1 VFTVRIIDP
10 DEAVLG
16 TEHELKMVTDQA
28 EMANWVALGKTRRPP
43 EWGIITRNAEVILK
57 PAQSID
63 VFFKYLTFREVTLSQ
78 SESASKDKIRARRVQ
93 VIIMMSNRAVYQH
106 LEI

>member
-1 VFTVRIIDP
+1 
-10 DEAVLG
+10 
-16 TEHELKMVTDQA
+16 
-28 EMANWVALGKTRRPP
+28 MANWVALGKTNRPP
-43 EWGIITRNAEVILK
+43 EWGVITRNAEVILK

-78 SESASKDKIRARRVQ
+78 SEQANKEKIRPRRIQ
-93 VIIMMSNRAVYQH
+93 VIIIMSNRAVYQH